1 MIFHLL
7 LFYFKIRLN
16 KQNKNAKTC
25 QKFWSFKMTNDFF
38 KFEDKEY
45 DLPFLNG
52 DSRFTTK
59 NVAILLIGFLI
70 AAITPFIIPPTG
82 NEFLKSVIVT
92 FAPLLTVVYVFK
104 NDMSNIIRKPKL
116 KDILIVVI
124 GLIMM
129 VVLDYVSA
137 SIISVLGLHALTDSA
152 VNGSP
157 ISMIIRLLIQLWG
170 EELVKF
176 IPLIIVTA
184 YLYKSIGR
192 KAAIIVAIIISQ
204 IIFSL
209 IHIPAYGFSILFLL
223 IGIGLDSIA
232 LPLVYIRT
240 KNLALCYLVHLI
252 YDLWTIIPYYMNT

>member
-1 MIFHLL
+1 MS
-7 LFYFKIRLN
+7 KD
-16 KQNKNAKTC
+16 
-25 QKFWSFKMTNDFF
+25 FWSFKMTNDFF

-52 DSRFTTK
+52 DPRFTTR
-59 NVAILLIGFLI
+59 NVVILLIGFLI
-70 AAITPFIIPPTG
+70 AAVTPFIIPPTG
-82 NEFLKSVIVT
+82 NVLLKSLIVT

-104 NDMSNIIRKPKL
+104 DDMSNIIRKPKL

-129 VVLDYVSA
+129 MALDYISA
-137 SIISVLGLHALTDSA
+137 IMISVLGLHVLTDSA

-157 ISMIIRLLIQLWG
+157 LSMFVRLLIQLLG
-170 EELVKF
+170 EELIKF

-192 KAAIIVAIIISQ
+192 KAAIVVAIIISQ

-223 IGIGLDSIA
+223 IAIGLESIA
-232 LPLVYIRT
+232 LPLVYIRS
-240 KNLALCYLVHLI
+240 KNLMLCYLVHLI
-252 YDLWTIIPYYMNT
+252 FDLWAIAPYYMNT